1 MEKLIRMVTLSNFM
15 ELSSQEIT
23 WLIEELNIMIDESLS
38 SECPRSQFSVNTMR
52 SLLAKLKQYE
62 GNI

>member
-38 SECPRSQFSVNTMR
+38 GKCPRSQFSVNTMR

-62 GNI
+62 DIK